1 MEENKDD
8 EKNVWKKKEIEKLV
22 KNIMLF
28 LLMILVSIFIINFH
42 RSTSAQKEEKEV
54 DFSGINKICELSTLR
69 CYYHNVA
76 ELKEEPDEIFKY
88 GWFRYGFKKLWIE
101 YNGMIDIGIDAN
113 KVQVNEPDKNNVV
126 YVYVPD
132 AMITSVSVD
141 TDSMTKSISDAG
153 VFTKITME
161 DKNQAFV
168 QGQQEIEQESKND
181 KSISNR
187 AKDNAQKLIEQYI
200 INVGNQIGKQYKV
213 KWLSKPKST
222 KENEKV

>member
-1 MEENKDD
+1 
-8 EKNVWKKKEIEKLV
+8 
-22 KNIMLF
+22 
-28 LLMILVSIFIINFH
+28 
-42 RSTSAQKEEKEV
+42 
-54 DFSGINKICELSTLR
+54 
-69 CYYHNVA
+69 
-76 ELKEEPDEIFKY
+76 
-88 GWFRYGFKKLWIE
+88 
-101 YNGMIDIGIDAN
+101 
-113 KVQVNEPDKNNVV
+113 
-126 YVYVPD
+126 
-132 AMITSVSVD
+132 MITSVSVD

-168 QGQQEIEQESKND
+168 QGQQEMEQEAKND

>member
-76 ELKEEPDEIFKY
+76 KEEIDASGPFAKWFKTGY
-88 GWFRYGFKKLWIE
+88 KKIWTEYSGIIE
-101 YNGMIDIGIDAN
+101 YGIDVS
-113 KVQVNEPDKNNVV
+113 KVEVSEPDKDGVVTITIPEAEVLNVDV
-126 YVYVPD
+126 DESSMSKPLTD
-132 AMITSVSVD
+132 TGFFTTITKEEETATLSGAQ
-141 TDSMTKSISDAG
+141 SD
-153 VFTKITME
+153 ME
-161 DKNQAFV
+161 
-168 QGQQEIEQESKND
+168 EM
-181 KSISNR
+181 
-187 AKDNAQKLIEQYI
+187 AKDNTELLTKAKTRAKTLLEEYI
-200 INVGNQIGKQYKV
+200 KNVGEGIGESYTVEWKDA
-213 KWLSKPKST
+213 
-222 KENEKV
+222 E